1 MAAKLKIDLSQG
13 ILEVEGSETFVKAI
27 YTDFKAQFGAEEVEP
42 EQLKSTNNRRRRSRV
57 AKTTAELSPPPEP
70 EPPTPALAEA
80 KPDLEPVPKEAEVAI
95 IGPTEP
101 KSKAPVPK
109 PDYTFLEELDLRPAN
124 GRPSLIEFM
133 DAKFPITNEE
143 RNLVFLH
150 YLQYTL
156 NVKEI
161 TIDHIYTCYRAA
173 KIRAPLNIGNS
184 VQVTANQQHWI
195 KINKNGYLSLTPAGK
210 QYVEQNLPKRSKR

>member
-27 YTDFKAQFGAEEVEP
+27 YSDFKAQFGAEEA
-42 EQLKSTNNRRRRSRV
+42 EQEQPKPTNNRRRRSRAAKSTGEV
-57 AKTTAELSPPPEP
+57 APPPEP
-70 EPPTPALAEA
+70 PAPAPAEI
-80 KPDLEPVPKEAEVAI
+80 KPDLEPAPVEAEPVI
-95 IGPTEP
+95 IGPIEP
-101 KSKAPVPK
+101 KPKAPTPK
-109 PDYTFLEELDLRPAN
+109 SDYTFLEELDLRPAN

-156 NVKEI
+156 NVKDI

-184 VQVTANQQHWI
+184 LQATANQQHWV